1 MESPLRRHLH
11 GRRKGRPL
19 RGGMKLLLEAEL
31 ERRAITLPREG
42 ETLDPRALF
51 ATPPADVW
59 LEIGFGGGEHLAWQA
74 AENPEVGIL
83 GAEIF
88 LNGVAKALRAL
99 TSQESEAVRIY
110 TGDARDLLDCLQ
122 PASLARAFILFPD
135 PWPKARH
142 NKRRIVQPETL
153 DRLAALLQP
162 GAELRL
168 GTDDPD
174 YAAWMLSCLD
184 RHPEFA
190 WPVRRAAEWRQ
201 RPADWPATRYEQKA
215 LAAGRKPVFMIWR
228 RR

>member
-1 MESPLRRHLH
+1 
-11 GRRKGRPL
+11 
-19 RGGMKLLLEAEL
+19 MKLLLDEEL
-31 ERRAITLPREG
+31 ERRAVSLPDEG
-42 ETLDPRALF
+42 ETLDPRDLF
-51 ATPPADVW
+51 ATPPGEIW

-74 AENPEVGIL
+74 GQNPDVGIL

-99 TSQESEAVRIY
+99 RDQDSEAVRIY
-110 TGDARDLLDCLQ
+110 TGDARDLLDSLA
-122 PASLARAFILFPD
+122 PASLSRAFILFPD

-142 NKRRIVQPETL
+142 NKRRIIQPETL
-153 DRLAALLQP
+153 DLLAALLEP

-174 YAAWMLSCLD
+174 YAAWMIACLD

-190 WPVRRAAEWRQ
+190 WPISTATDWRR
-201 RPADWPATRYEQKA
+201 RPLDWPETRYEQKA
-215 LAAGRKPVFMIWR
+215 LAAGRKPVYMIWR